1 MGRRVML
8 LDFLLSAPSKALFPG
23 ALYMA
28 LTLLTARGHGVK
40 DRWAAIRFMLAL
52 KRQKHQLNARLTV
65 AELVSAQRQPQTLID
80 RLWQTLTISALNT
93 PLALTSI
100 S

>member
-1 MGRRVML
+1 MGRRVMPP
-8 LDFLLSAPSKALFPG
+8 DFLLRAPSKALFPG

-28 LTLLTARGHGVK
+28 WTLLTARGLGVK

-52 KRQKHQLNARLTV
+52 KRLKYQVNARLTV
-65 AELVSAQRQPQTLID
+65 AELLSAQRQSQNLID
-80 RLWQTLTISALNT
+80 HLWQPLTISALNT